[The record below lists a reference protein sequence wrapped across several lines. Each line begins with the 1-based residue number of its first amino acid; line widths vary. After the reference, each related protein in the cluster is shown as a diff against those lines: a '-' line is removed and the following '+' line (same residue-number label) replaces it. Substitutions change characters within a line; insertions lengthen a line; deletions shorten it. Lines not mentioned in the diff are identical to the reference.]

1 MRTGVA
7 FDDVLA
13 AAQAGA
19 AWAFEVL
26 YRDLS
31 PVVTGYLR
39 LHGAAEPDDL
49 ASETFLGVFTGL
61 AGFSGDEDALRS
73 WVFTIAHRR
82 LIDDWRRRSR
92 RPQLTDDAGDLT
104 LLPGGDAED
113 DALMRVG
120 TEDVHRMCAGLPDDQ
135 RSVLLLRV
143 LADLTVEQVASV
155 MGRSVGS
162 VKALQR
168 RGLRTLRERLEKLV
182 RRNFRHPRTPGGPA
196 GDDRGEMTTA
206 ADDSAVE
213 DAFEA
218 ILAGRPVPEGA
229 AGLAAFTEAVRAS
242 ATRPGRPNAALAEL
256 LATGLLTD
264 QSSPSVRTATSAGS
278 APERRRPRVRT
289 RRRPAMIFSALIA
302 KFLSAGAVAQAA
314 TGATVAVVAF
324 TGVGAVGA
332 LPDPVQ
338 DTFATVVAEI
348 TPLEPPTCAEETT
361 EEVVP
366 EETVAEEV
374 ETTEEVPEDPRED
387 AEAAA
392 ARPWRPRSGHGPS
405 RDRPT
410 ASRSAPGSAR
420 ARRSE

>member
-1 MRTGVA
+1 MRAGVA

-19 AWAFEVL
+19 GWAFEVL

-120 TEDVHRMCAGLPDDQ
+120 TDDVHRMCAGLPDDQ

-168 RGLRTLRERLEKLV
+168 RGLRTLRDRLEKPSEKTSGV
-182 RRNFRHPRTPGGPA
+182 R
-196 GDDRGEMTTA
+196 
-206 ADDSAVE
+206 
-213 DAFEA
+213 
-218 ILAGRPVPEGA
+218 VPLG
-229 AGLAAFTEAVRAS
+229 V
-242 ATRPGRPNAALAEL
+242 
-256 LATGLLTD
+256 
-264 QSSPSVRTATSAGS
+264 
-278 APERRRPRVRT
+278 
-289 RRRPAMIFSALIA
+289 RPAM
-302 KFLSAGAVAQAA
+302 
-314 TGATVAVVAF
+314 
-324 TGVGAVGA
+324 TGV
-332 LPDPVQ
+332 
-338 DTFATVVAEI
+338 
-348 TPLEPPTCAEETT
+348 
-361 EEVVP
+361 
-366 EETVAEEV
+366 
-374 ETTEEVPEDPRED
+374 R
-387 AEAAA
+387 
-392 ARPWRPRSGHGPS
+392 
-405 RDRPT
+405 
-410 ASRSAPGSAR
+410 
-420 ARRSE
+420 